1 MRISSNQI
9 FQSSVRTMQSQQV
22 ELEQTQSQLSSG
34 VRIQKPSDDP
44 RGVGSAIN
52 LELRLEELA
61 QYDRNGIRATTALN
75 LQEQTLANASDVI
88 LRLREITLQG
98 SSPSV
103 DNAQR
108 KLLGEEVSA
117 QINILLSIANSRD
130 GSGEYI
136 FGGSRTDQ
144 TPFQEGSN
152 GIEYAG
158 SQQPRGIAVGVGL
171 EIQVLD
177 PGNRIFSSGGSDLV
191 FATVAR
197 LQNALETSDEFDVE
211 ASRQILQELDSTLET
226 LTSQRAIVGAR
237 LTQVEFSSNFNSDW
251 SLQLKTALS
260 ETRDVDYAE
269 TISLLNQQVTALE
282 AAQRTFVSISDLSLL
297 RFLG

>member
-22 ELEQTQSQLSSG
+22 ELEQTQSQLGSG

-61 QYDRNGIRATTALN
+61 QYDRNGIQATTALN

-98 SSPSV
+98 SSPSI
-103 DNAQR
+103 DKAQR

-144 TPFQEGSN
+144 TPFQESSN

-177 PGNRIFSSGGSDLV
+177 PGSRIFSSGGSDLV
-191 FATVAR
+191 FATAAR
-197 LQNALETSDEFDVE
+197 LQNALETSDQFDVE
-211 ASRQILQELDSTLET
+211 ASKQILQELDSTLET

-282 AAQRTFVSISDLSLL
+282 AVQRTFVSISDLNLL

>member
-1 MRISSNQI
+1 
-9 FQSSVRTMQSQQV
+9 MQSQQAG
-22 ELEQTQSQLSSG
+22 LKQTQGQISSG
-34 VRIQKPSDDP
+34 IRIQKPSDDP

-61 QYDRNGIRATTALN
+61 QYDRNGIQATTALN
-75 LQEQTLANASDVI
+75 LQEQSLASASDVI

-98 SSPSV
+98 SSPSL
-103 DNAQR
+103 DKAQR
-108 KLLGEEVSA
+108 KLLSEEVSA
-117 QINILLSIANSRD
+117 QFNILLGLANSRD

-144 TPFQEGSN
+144 PPFQDTVN

-158 SQQPRGIAVGVGL
+158 SRQPRSVAVGVGL
-171 EIQVLD
+171 EIQTLD
-177 PGNRIFSSGGSDLV
+177 PGSRIFSSGESGLV
-191 FATVAR
+191 FASAAR
-197 LQNALETSDEFDVE
+197 LQNALQVSEQFDVAVSE
-211 ASRQILQELDSTLET
+211 EILAELDNVLET
-226 LTSQRAIVGAR
+226 ITSQRAIVGAR

-251 SLQLKTALS
+251 SLQLQTALS

-282 AAQRTFVSISDLSLL
+282 AIQRTFVSISDLNLL

>member
-1 MRISSNQI
+1 
-9 FQSSVRTMQSQQV
+9 MQSQQV
-22 ELEQTQSQLSSG
+22 ELEQTQSQLGSG

-61 QYDRNGIRATTALN
+61 QYDRNGIQATTALN

-144 TPFQEGSN
+144 TPFQETRN

-158 SQQPRGIAVGVGL
+158 SQQSRGIAVGVGL

-177 PGNRIFSSGGSDLV
+177 PGSRIFSSGGSDLV

-211 ASRQILQELDSTLET
+211 ASKQILQELDSTLET

-282 AAQRTFVSISDLSLL
+282 AVQRTFVSISDLSLL

>member
-1 MRISSNQI
+1 
-9 FQSSVRTMQSQQV
+9 MQSQQV
-22 ELEQTQSQLSSG
+22 ELEQTQSQLGSG

-61 QYDRNGIRATTALN
+61 QYDRNGIQATTALN

-98 SSPSV
+98 SSPSF

-144 TPFQEGSN
+144 TPFQETIN

-158 SQQPRGIAVGVGL
+158 SQQSRGIAVGVGL

-177 PGNRIFSSGGSDLV
+177 PGSRIFSSGGSDLV

-197 LQNALETSDEFDVE
+197 LQNALETSDQFDVE
-211 ASRQILQELDSTLET
+211 ASKQILQELDSTLET

-282 AAQRTFVSISDLSLL
+282 AVQRTFVSISDLSLL

>member
-1 MRISSNQI
+1 
-9 FQSSVRTMQSQQV
+9 MQSQQV
-22 ELEQTQSQLSSG
+22 ELEQTQSQLGSG

-61 QYDRNGIRATTALN
+61 QYDRNGIQATTALN

-98 SSPSV
+98 SSPSF

-144 TPFQEGSN
+144 TPFQETGN

-158 SQQPRGIAVGVGL
+158 SQQSRGIAVGVGL

-177 PGNRIFSSGGSDLV
+177 PGSRIFSSGGSDLV

-197 LQNALETSDEFDVE
+197 LQNALETSDQFDVE
-211 ASRQILQELDSTLET
+211 ASKQILQELDSTLET

-282 AAQRTFVSISDLSLL
+282 AVQRTFVSISDLSLL

>member
-1 MRISSNQI
+1 
-9 FQSSVRTMQSQQV
+9 MQSQQV
-22 ELEQTQSQLSSG
+22 KLNQTQSQLGSG

-52 LELRLEELA
+52 LELRLEELE
-61 QYDRNGIRATTALN
+61 QYDRNGTQATTALN

-88 LRLREITLQG
+88 LRLREITLQA
-98 SSPSV
+98 SSPSI
-103 DNAQR
+103 DKAQR
-108 KLLGEEVSA
+108 ELLAEEVSA
-117 QINILLSIANSRD
+117 QVNILLGIANSRD

-144 TPFQEGSN
+144 PPFKEGAN

-158 SQQPRGIAVGVGL
+158 SQQPRGVAVGVGL

-177 PGNRIFSSGGSDLV
+177 PGSRIFSSGESDLV
-191 FATVAR
+191 FATAAR
-197 LQNALETSDEFDVE
+197 LQNELEYADQFEVETSEQLLE
-211 ASRQILQELDSTLET
+211 ELDNTLET

-251 SLQLKTALS
+251 SLQLQTALS

-282 AAQRTFVSISDLSLL
+282 AVQRTFVRVSDLNLL